1 MVSKR
6 GTGVIMYNTALY
18 LFLIQTEGSC
28 PIYAELKG
36 IAQVKKGERNE

>member
-6 GTGVIMYNTALY
+6 GTGVVMYITAVY

-28 PIYAELKG
+28 PMYAELKD
-36 IAQVKKGERNE
+36 IEEVKKNV